1 MNKENWINEVMASTK
16 YPQFDVNSNLH
27 KFKEIQKN
35 RTELNISLNW
45 FWPVAAIWLI
55 STLCV
60 TKLQNQKTQPPLNNN
75 VSNELKNIVQIE
87 SYQIY

>member
-1 MNKENWINEVMASTK
+1 MKKENWINEVMASTE
-16 YPQFDVNSNLH
+16 YPHFDVNTNIYKL
-27 KFKEIQKN
+27 KEAQKN

-45 FWPVAAIWLI
+45 LWPVAAIWLI

-60 TKLQNQKTQPPLNNN
+60 TKQYQQKTQPSLNTN

>member
-1 MNKENWINEVMASTK
+1 MNKENWINAVMTSTK
-16 YPQFDVNSNLH
+16 YPHFDVNTNLY
-27 KFKEIQKN
+27 KLKEIQKN